1 MRREHGQFYC
11 GARYYCP
18 ASFCL
23 SRTGF
28 NMAAVPG
35 DARASLLVPSC
46 VIRVSSGWDH
56 SDPGEKAG
64 KGMEVV
70 RIFCYRVLDWSA
82 SFIHPNFSLHP
93 QVWSSPSTPPP
104 FSIKGT
110 ENAIYFLWSEIFNNF
125 WLIIG
130 HNIRNSVL
138 WSLFFLIYIVDV
150 NWVHFKVQIHTFHLI
165 EVNMFD
171 LMDLNG

>member
-1 MRREHGQFYC
+1 MFKILNTLNRWKYVDYNALLSISTGVPYHLNQFLFHFHFFKQEDGMRREHGQFYC

-104 FSIKGT
+104 F
-110 ENAIYFLWSEIFNNF
+110 
-125 WLIIG
+125 
-130 HNIRNSVL
+130 R
-138 WSLFFLIYIVDV
+138 
-150 NWVHFKVQIHTFHLI
+150 
-165 EVNMFD
+165 
-171 LMDLNG
+171 

>member
-1 MRREHGQFYC
+1 MLIIMHFYPFRQVSHTILINSYFIFIFFKQEDGMRREHGQFYC

-93 QVWSSPSTPPP
+93 QVWSPPLPPP
-104 FSIKGT
+104 PPLFDKRYWKRYLLLM
-110 ENAIYFLWSEIFNNF
+110 EFKVKY
-125 WLIIG
+125 LII
-130 HNIRNSVL
+130 
-138 WSLFFLIYIVDV
+138 
-150 NWVHFKVQIHTFHLI
+150 
-165 EVNMFD
+165 FD
-171 LMDLNG
+171 LL